1 MEIKLEQTIFQ
12 SGVVEV
18 CCKEFIGDSTNPTI
32 VNEYSIYRLR
42 DTYSLA
48 TSVFLVESGKIKQ
61 ELGIGLDFN
70 INSDLVENPKNLED
84 VDWQLLK
91 IIHPEVKSFQWEIFQ
106 VMKDLVDNR
115 IEEDYT
121 IKRIKSILQK
131 ENKIES

>member
-1 MEIKLEQTIFQ
+1 MEIKLEQAVFK

-18 CCKEFIGDSTNPTI
+18 CCKEFIGESANPTI

-84 VDWQLLK
+84 VDWQLLR
-91 IIHPEVKSFQWEIFQ
+91 ILNPQVSSVQWTIFKLL
-106 VMKDLVDNR
+106 KDLVDAR
-115 IEEDYT
+115 TEEDYT
-121 IKRIKSILQK
+121 IDQIKQILGG
-131 ENKIES
+131 

>member
-1 MEIKLEQTIFQ
+1 MEIKLEQAVFK
-12 SGVVEV
+12 SGVVGV
-18 CCKEFIGDSTNPTI
+18 CCKEFIGESVNPTI

-91 IIHPEVKSFQWEIFQ
+91 IIHPEVKSFQWEVFQ
-106 VMKDLVDNR
+106 VMKDFVDNR
-115 IEEDYT
+115 VEEEIAT
-121 IKRIKSILQK
+121 ILIKNIL
-131 ENKIES
+131 EVS

>member
-1 MEIKLEQTIFQ
+1 MEIKLEQTIFK

-18 CCKEFIGDSTNPTI
+18 CCKEFIGESANPTI

-91 IIHPEVKSFQWEIFQ
+91 IIHPEVKSFQWEVFQ
-106 VMKDLVDNR
+106 VMKDFVDNVT
-115 IEEDYT
+115 EEEIAINL
-121 IKRIKSILQK
+121 IKNIL
-131 ENKIES
+131 EVS

>member
-1 MEIKLEQTIFQ
+1 MEIKLEQAVFK
-12 SGVVEV
+12 SGVVGV
-18 CCKEFIGDSTNPTI
+18 CCKEFIGDGANPTI

-91 IIHPEVKSFQWEIFQ
+91 IIHPEVKSFQWEVFQ

-115 IEEDYT
+115 AEEEIAINL
-121 IKRIKSILQK
+121 IKNIL
-131 ENKIES
+131 EVS